1 MWRMSTGWCRS
12 TSSPVCRRR
21 SRNWRKFSCIEALRK
36 RREVVGGRGLSYLD
50 RHRTTIQ
57 AAKDETVSGQ
67 KTMKALVLRKHGGLD
82 ELEVVTDHPLPAA
95 VAGHVVI
102 RVRASSFNYHDVF
115 TVRGMPGIKVPLP
128 VVVGL
133 DMAGEITEVG
143 PGVAPWK
150 AGDRVLV
157 NPLNKKK
164 GLMGEML
171 DGGMAEYCLV
181 AADQLIAMP
190 SGVSFEDAASLPVA
204 YGTAH
209 RMLITHDTV
218 KAGERVLIL
227 GASGGVGTGCII
239 LAKHL
244 GAEVIA
250 CTSSPEKMQK
260 LKALG
265 ADEVLNVKETDFSK
279 WAVEKYGKPQRRS
292 YDGGVDVVINFT
304 GGDTW
309 HPSLRC
315 LKRGGRLLVCGATAG
330 YDPKEDLRYIW
341 SFELKVI
348 GSNSFYDDNLAA
360 LMEMIQRGEV
370 KPVIDKVLPLE
381 EAAEGLRL
389 IQDRE
394 VIGKVV
400 VAP

>member
-1 MWRMSTGWCRS
+1 M
-12 TSSPVCRRR
+12 
-21 SRNWRKFSCIEALRK
+21 
-36 RREVVGGRGLSYLD
+36 
-50 RHRTTIQ
+50 
-57 AAKDETVSGQ
+57 AKDGTVNGN
-67 KTMKALVLRKHGGLD
+67 KTMKALLLRKHGGLE
-82 ELEVVTDHPLPAA
+82 ELQVVSDHPVPAA
-95 VAGHVVI
+95 VEGHVVI
-102 RVRASSFNYHDVF
+102 RVGASSFNYHDVF

-128 VVVGL
+128 VVIGL

-143 PGVAPWK
+143 AGVTGWAV
-150 AGDRVLV
+150 GDRVLV

-181 AADQLIAMP
+181 AADQLVAMP
-190 SGVSFEDAASLPVA
+190 EGVSFEEAAALPVA

-209 RMLITHDTV
+209 RMLITHNTV
-218 KAGERVLIL
+218 KKGDRVLIL
-227 GASGGVGTGCII
+227 GASGGVGTGCVI
-239 LAKHL
+239 LARHL

-250 CTSSPEKMQK
+250 CTSSQEKVQK
-260 LKALG
+260 LKELG
-265 ADEVLNVKETDFSK
+265 ADEVINIKDVDFSK

-292 YDGGVDVVINFT
+292 YEGGVDVVINFT

-315 LKRGGRLLVCGATAG
+315 LKRGGKLLVCGATAG
-330 YDPKEDLRYIW
+330 YDPKEDLRYVW
-341 SFELKVI
+341 SFELNII
-348 GSNSFYDDNLAA
+348 GSNSFYDDDLQA
-360 LMEMIQRGEV
+360 LMKLIAEGKMR
-370 KPVIDKVLPLE
+370 PVIDKVLPLE
-381 EAAEGLRL
+381 EAREGLRL

>member
-1 MWRMSTGWCRS
+1 VADDN
-12 TSSPVCRRR
+12 P
-21 SRNWRKFSCIEALRK
+21 
-36 RREVVGGRGLSYLD
+36 GGEG
-50 RHRTTIQ
+50 T
-57 AAKDETVSGQ
+57 ETVSEK
-67 KTMKALVLRKHGGLD
+67 KTMKALLLRKHGGLE
-82 ELEVVTDHPLPAA
+82 ELEVVGDHPVPRAA
-95 VAGHVVI
+95 DGHVVI

-128 VVVGL
+128 VVIGL
-133 DMAGEITEVG
+133 DMAGEVAEVG
-143 PGVAPWK
+143 QGVAGWK
-150 AGDRVLV
+150 VGDRVLV

-181 AADQLIAMP
+181 AADQLVAMP
-190 SGVSFEDAASLPVA
+190 AGVSFEDAAALPVA

-218 KAGERVLIL
+218 KRGDRVLVL
-227 GASGGVGTGCII
+227 GASGGVGTGCVI

-250 CTSSPEKMQK
+250 CTSSAEKMAK
-260 LKALG
+260 LKELG
-265 ADEVLNVKETDFSK
+265 ADEVLNVKEVDFSK

-348 GSNSFYDDNLAA
+348 GSNSFYDDDLQA
-360 LMEMIQRGEV
+360 LMKLIAAGKMR
-370 KPVIDKVLPLE
+370 PVIDKVLPLG
-381 EAAEGLRL
+381 EAREGLRL

>member
-1 MWRMSTGWCRS
+1 MSG
-12 TSSPVCRRR
+12 
-21 SRNWRKFSCIEALRK
+21 N
-36 RREVVGGRGLSYLD
+36 
-50 RHRTTIQ
+50 
-57 AAKDETVSGQ
+57 
-67 KTMKALVLRKHGGLD
+67 KTMKALVLRKHGGLE
-82 ELEVVTDHPLPAA
+82 ELELVPDYPVPTA
-95 VAGHVVI
+95 VEGHVVI
-102 RVRASSFNYHDVF
+102 RVRAASFNYHDVF

-128 VVVGL
+128 VVIGL
-133 DMAGEITEVG
+133 DMAGEISALW
-143 PGVAPWK
+143 PGVTGWK

-181 AADQLIAMP
+181 AADQLVAMP
-190 SGVSFEDAASLPVA
+190 AGVGFEEAAALPVA

-218 KAGERVLIL
+218 KRGDRVLIL

-250 CTSSPEKMQK
+250 CTSSAEKMHK
-260 LKALG
+260 LRELG
-265 ADEVLNVKETDFSK
+265 ADETINVTETDFSK

-309 HPSLRC
+309 LPSLRC

-341 SFELKVI
+341 TFELKII
-348 GSNSFYDDNLAA
+348 GSNSFYDDDLQA
-360 LMEMIQRGEV
+360 LMKLIAAGKMH
-370 KPVIDKVLPLE
+370 PVIDKVLPLE
-381 EAAEGLRL
+381 QAREGLRL

>member
-1 MWRMSTGWCRS
+1 
-12 TSSPVCRRR
+12 
-21 SRNWRKFSCIEALRK
+21 
-36 RREVVGGRGLSYLD
+36 
-50 RHRTTIQ
+50 
-57 AAKDETVSGQ
+57 VSEK
-67 KTMKALVLRKHGGLD
+67 KTMKALLLRKHGGLE
-82 ELEVVTDHPLPAA
+82 ELEVVSDYPVPAA
-95 VAGHVVI
+95 VGGHVVI

-128 VVVGL
+128 VVLGL
-133 DMAGEITEVG
+133 DMAGEIAEVG
-143 PGVAPWK
+143 QGVAGWNV
-150 AGDRVLV
+150 GDRVLV

-171 DGGMAEYCLV
+171 DGSMAEYCLV
-181 AADQLIAMP
+181 AADQLVAMP
-190 SGVSFEDAASLPVA
+190 AGVSFEDAAALPVA

-218 KAGERVLIL
+218 KQGDRVLVL
-227 GASGGVGTGCII
+227 GASGGVGTGCVI

-250 CTSSPEKMQK
+250 CTSSAEKMQK
-260 LKALG
+260 LRELG
-265 ADEVLNVKETDFSK
+265 ADEVLNVTEVDFSK

-348 GSNSFYDDNLAA
+348 GSNSFYDDDLQA
-360 LMEMIQRGEV
+360 LMKLIAAGKMR
-370 KPVIDKVLPLE
+370 PVIDKVLPLG
-381 EAAEGLRL
+381 EAREGLRL

>member
-1 MWRMSTGWCRS
+1 
-12 TSSPVCRRR
+12 
-21 SRNWRKFSCIEALRK
+21 
-36 RREVVGGRGLSYLD
+36 
-50 RHRTTIQ
+50 
-57 AAKDETVSGQ
+57 
-67 KTMKALVLRKHGGLD
+67 MKALLLRQHGEL
-82 ELEVVTDHPLPAA
+82 ENLEVVSDYPLPTATE
-95 VAGHVVI
+95 GHVVI

-128 VVVGL
+128 VVIGL
-133 DMAGEITEVG
+133 DMAGEITQVG
-143 PGVAPWK
+143 AGVTGWQP
-150 AGDRVLV
+150 GDRVLV

-171 DGGMAEYCLV
+171 DGGMAEHCLV
-181 AADQLIAMP
+181 AADQLVAMP
-190 SGVSFEDAASLPVA
+190 AGIGFEEAASLPVA

-218 KAGERVLIL
+218 KKEERVLIL
-227 GASGGVGTGCII
+227 GASGGVGTGCVI

-244 GAEVIA
+244 GAQVIA
-250 CTSSPEKMQK
+250 CTSSLEKMQK
-260 LKALG
+260 LKELG
-265 ADEVLNVKETDFSK
+265 ADEVINVKEVDFSK
-279 WAVEKYGKPQRRS
+279 WAVEKFGKPQRRS

-315 LKRGGRLLVCGATAG
+315 LKRGGKLLVCGATAG

-341 SFELKVI
+341 SFELNII
-348 GSNSFYDDNLAA
+348 GSNSYYDDDLHA
-360 LMEMIQRGEV
+360 LMKLIAQGRMR
-370 KPVIDKVLPLE
+370 PVIDKVLPLE
-381 EAAEGLRL
+381 QAREGLRL

-400 VAP
+400 VVP